1 MGIKNFKFSINP
13 KTKQLN
19 FKHYR
24 ILLWRSTNYTFSLW
38 RRNFLSHEWTLDFSP
53 AISFCSSFWTASLD
67 QLLLFN
73 VRMLDYSTFSVMIP
87 DQKHETIVLMLKK
100 ILVLF
105 LMCHLTLRKSLCC
118 EADRGSK
125 FTAITGRSF
134 SRTRI
139 RLCCKLMDTM
149 LNKCFILFFT

>member
-13 KTKQLN
+13 TTKQLN

-24 ILLWRSTNYTFSLW
+24 ILLWRSTNYT
-38 RRNFLSHEWTLDFSP
+38 HEWTLHCSS
-53 AISFCSSFWTASLD
+53 AISCCSSFWTASLD

-87 DQKHETIVLMLKK
+87 DQKLQTIVFMLKK

-105 LMCHLTLRKSLCC
+105 LMCQWTLRKSLCC
-118 EADRGSK
+118 EANRGSK
-125 FTAITGRSF
+125 FTDRSF
-134 SRTRI
+134 SRTRKGLL

-149 LNKCFILFFT
+149 LNKCFLLFFT